1 MAELED
7 AAKFLEQFGGS
18 DDPPYVSG
26 SSVFGKGDRVTDQY
40 GVHITERGQQLAPSD
55 LGGVQSG
62 GARRRL
68 SRKTRNR
75 KTRNSPRKT
84 RNRKTRRGGRRSG
97 RRPRFTLNLRAQI
110 RLKH

>member
-1 MAELED
+1 MTELED

-62 GARRRL
+62 GGRRRL
-68 SRKTRNR
+68 SRNRKTRNR
-75 KTRNSPRKT
+75 KTRNRKT
-84 RNRKTRRGGRRSG
+84 RNRKTHRSG